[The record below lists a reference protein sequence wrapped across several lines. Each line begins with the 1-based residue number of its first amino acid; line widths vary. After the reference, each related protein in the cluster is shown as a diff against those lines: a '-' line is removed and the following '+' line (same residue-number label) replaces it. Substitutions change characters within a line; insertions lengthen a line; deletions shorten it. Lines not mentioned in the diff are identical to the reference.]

1 MLHELF
7 TSKVGVQAFR
17 SAVDRYNDT
26 FSDSKKV
33 RIKSVL
39 PVEVAGDFCYCVSF
53 VAKSSQLLFLGMY
66 WGSKFCFIK

>member
-7 TSKVGVQAFR
+7 TSREGVQAFR

-26 FSDSKKV
+26 FSDSKKI

-39 PVEVAGDFCYCVSF
+39 PGVGAGDFCYRVSF
-53 VAKSSQLLFLGMY
+53 VATSSQLLYLGMY
-66 WGSKFCFIK
+66 WGFNLRVFK